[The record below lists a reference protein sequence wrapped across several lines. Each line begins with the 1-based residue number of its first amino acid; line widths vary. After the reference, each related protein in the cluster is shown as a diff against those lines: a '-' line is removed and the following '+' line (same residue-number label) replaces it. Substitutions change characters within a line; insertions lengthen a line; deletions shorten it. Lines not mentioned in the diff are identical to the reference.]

1 MKRLNVDVLMT
12 GIGIVLGI
20 TLFTLVIF
28 NIITYGI
35 SDTASFE
42 F

>member
-1 MKRLNVDVLMT
+1 MKSLSLEKWMSIVSVVF
-12 GIGIVLGI
+12 GIA
-20 TLFTLVIF
+20 LFSLIIF

>member
-1 MKRLNVDVLMT
+1 MKRLNVEVLMT
-12 GIGIVLGI
+12 GIGVVLGI
-20 TLFTLVIF
+20 TLFTWVIF

>member
-1 MKRLNVDVLMT
+1 MKRLNVDSLMT

-20 TLFTLVIF
+20 TLVTLVIF